1 MTSPDTSAVWSER
14 AVSRAKAE
22 AEAVIGV
29 PFDGLDG
36 YLEDWKV
43 LLDCYAASPA
53 VSLLGRRGM
62 LMELRRRLT
71 NRLRVARALATHP
84 EIAAEPI
91 EAPIIVTGLP
101 RTGTTFT
108 HNLLASPRSVR
119 APRLWEMFHTVPG
132 DLPEDERAAAV
143 QAAQAVIDGVAA
155 RVPNLL
161 DIHEIAAE
169 APEECIALLSFHSLQ
184 WIMAG
189 PVEPMHQWFARRDP
203 RDDYRYLRQALQ
215 VLQHGRPRR
224 RWVLKS
230 PCHLWTLKALT
241 DVFPDATIVWT
252 HRDPVA
258 VVGSYSSLTQVGWEI
273 FQRRFDPADLGRF
286 VLRRMV
292 EAVEFGHRDRAG
304 LTEAQIIDVDYHSL
318 TAPASDRARTLFD
331 QLGLPWDEA
340 AARHRADLDGRHGAR
355 RPHDYGLDRYGLTA
369 SQVAT
374 GFGAYAEAFAAIDP
388 YREPTKET
396 RT

>member
-1 MTSPDTSAVWSER
+1 MTRPAVVWSDR

-22 AEAVIGV
+22 AEAAIGA
-29 PFDGLDG
+29 PADGLDG
-36 YLEDWKV
+36 YLEDWKR

-71 NRLRVARALATHP
+71 NRFRVAHALRTHP

-91 EAPIIVTGLP
+91 EAPVIVTGLP

-132 DLPEDERAAAV
+132 DLSETERAAAV
-143 QAAQAVIDGVAA
+143 QSAQSIIDGVAE

-169 APEECIALLSFHSLQ
+169 APEECIALLSFQSLQ

-189 PVEPMHQWFARRDP
+189 PVEPLHQWFAQRDH

-215 VLQHGRPRR
+215 VLQYGRARR

-230 PCHLWTLKALT
+230 PCHLWTLKALI

-258 VVGSYSSLTQVGWEI
+258 VVGSYSSLTRVGWEI
-273 FQRRFDPADLGRF
+273 FQHRFDAADLGRF

-292 EAVEFGHRDRAG
+292 EAVEFGYRDRAG
-304 LTEAQIIDVDYHSL
+304 LAPEQVVDVDYRSL
-318 TAPASDRARTLFD
+318 TAPGSDRARTLFD
-331 QLGLPWDEA
+331 QLGLPWDDA
-340 AARHRADLDGRHGAR
+340 AAHHRAGLDRRHGAR
-355 RPHDYGLDRYGLTA
+355 RPHDYGLDRYELTE
-369 SQVAT
+369 SQVTSA
-374 GFGAYAEAFAAIDP
+374 FGGYAETFAATDP